1 MDLFACI
8 HHVDPTKVRIG
19 EREDA
24 EVHVVN
30 EESGD
35 LAVADQIEVSDHVVQ
50 DEGVGIVHIEDE
62 VPAAVAEKAKGPNQ
76 RTQNPAERFVVLSD
90 SPCHSRSNVA
100 DAEVSSVVRSP
111 AQEPPILTTTVVTTV
126 VVVVSSV
133 LVPRVGSEPVH
144 ASIFVDSTSVDTVG
158 LDVTRPS
165 QPVAWLI
172 ILLLCFFPICVVRMR
187 LVHTLR
193 EKKKFEGRLI
203 RQVDLLKER
212 DAEVASLKAQ
222 LSLKEAEAAEAIRLC
237 SQVASV
243 EAAEAN

>member
-8 HHVDPTKVRIG
+8 HHMDPTKVRIG
-19 EREDA
+19 EREDVG
-24 EVHVVN
+24 VHVVN

-35 LAVADQIEVSDHVVQ
+35 LAVADQIEGSDHVVQ

-62 VPAAVAEKAKGPNQ
+62 VPAAVAEKAKGEFGVVVVATLPFVTSSVSLTPEHEGGSRTNSVIGPNQ

-126 VVVVSSV
+126 VAVVFSV

-144 ASIFVDSTSVDTVG
+144 ASIFVN
-158 LDVTRPS
+158 LPL
-165 QPVAWLI
+165 LI
-172 ILLLCFFPICVVRMR
+172 
-187 LVHTLR
+187 
-193 EKKKFEGRLI
+193 
-203 RQVDLLKER
+203 Q
-212 DAEVASLKAQ
+212 
-222 LSLKEAEAAEAIRLC
+222 
-237 SQVASV
+237 
-243 EAAEAN
+243 